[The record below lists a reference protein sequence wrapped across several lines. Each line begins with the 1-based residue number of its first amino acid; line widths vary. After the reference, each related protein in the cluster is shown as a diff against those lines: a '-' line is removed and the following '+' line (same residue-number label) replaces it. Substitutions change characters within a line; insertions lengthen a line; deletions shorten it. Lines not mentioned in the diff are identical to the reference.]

1 MNILI
6 IDDVEANLM
15 IFSAFTKIFENTTTH
30 TFDNP
35 SKALKWCE
43 ENIPDIIIVD
53 YMMPDMDGI
62 EFSKRFRQLTDN
74 APIPI
79 IMITAYNE
87 KEIRL
92 EALNAGI
99 NDFLGKPVDKIEFQ
113 ARIRNMLSLRD
124 AQLKI
129 ADKAK
134 WLSEEVKKATK
145 IIDERENEIIIRLS
159 KAAEFRD
166 DDTGEHIIRM
176 SHYSRHIAKNLN
188 LSESEQEMI
197 LKAAPM
203 HDVGKIAIPDNILLK
218 PGKLTSEEFEI
229 IMTHT
234 TLGYDILADSDIEL
248 LKLSAI
254 IAISHH
260 EKFNGKGYPKGL
272 KGEDIPLVGRI
283 TAVADVFDA
292 LTSKRPYKEPWSVEK
307 AVELIKSERGEH
319 FDPQCVD
326 AFLIDFDNILE
337 IKKRFNN

>member
-6 IDDVEANLM
+6 IDDVDSNLM
-15 IFSAFTKIFENTTTH
+15 IFSAFTKGIESTETY
-30 TFDNP
+30 TFNNP
-35 SKALKWCE
+35 VKALKWCE
-43 ENIPDIIIVD
+43 ENTPDIIIVD
-53 YMMPDMDGI
+53 YMMPDLDGI
-62 EFSKRFRQLTDN
+62 EFSRKFRELTEN

-99 NDFLGKPVDKIEFQ
+99 NDFLGKPVDKIEFI
-113 ARIRNMLSLRD
+113 ARIKNMLSLRD

-134 WLSEEVKKATK
+134 WLSEEVKKATNK
-145 IIDERENEIIIRLS
+145 IDERENEIIIRLS

-176 SHYSRHIAKNLN
+176 AHYSKHIAKNLN

-234 TLGYDILADSDIEL
+234 TSGYDILADSDIEL

-260 EKFNGKGYPKGL
+260 EKFNGNGYPKKL

-283 TAVADVFDA
+283 TAIADVFDA

-307 AVELIKSERGEH
+307 TVDLIKSERGEH

-326 AFLIDFDNILE
+326 AFFTDFDNILE
-337 IKKRFNN
+337 IKRKFNI

>member
-6 IDDVEANLM
+6 IDDVDSNLM
-15 IFSAFTKIFENTTTH
+15 IFSAFTKSIDDTDTYTFNNPVKALNWCRENT
-30 TFDNP
+30 
-35 SKALKWCE
+35 
-43 ENIPDIIIVD
+43 PDIVIVD
-53 YMMPDMDGI
+53 YMMPDLDGI
-62 EFSKRFRQLTDN
+62 EFSKKFRELTKN

-99 NDFLGKPVDKIEFQ
+99 NDFLGKPVDKIEFI
-113 ARIRNMLSLRD
+113 ARIKNMLSLRD

-176 SHYSRHIAKNLN
+176 AHYSHHIAKNLN
-188 LSESEQEMI
+188 LPEYEQEMI

-218 PGKLTSEEFEI
+218 PGKLTNEEFEI

-272 KGEDIPLVGRI
+272 KGEDIPFIGRI
-283 TAVADVFDA
+283 TAIADVFDA
-292 LTSKRPYKEPWSVEK
+292 LTSKRPYKEPWSVDK
-307 AVELIKSERGEH
+307 AVDLIKSERGEH
-319 FDPQCVD
+319 FDPKCVD
-326 AFLIDFDNILE
+326 AFLTDFDNILE
-337 IKKRFNN
+337 IKKKFNN